1 VVIEPEISEKTTD
14 AELLSLCLTAESWF
28 RIFDSSNGQTLW
40 LKVSRYYPEHDSVG
54 FNGFDAKKTLSM
66 RASKFI
72 QDLVAGRSE
81 PVNASPVQMRA
92 MAELRARHKA
102 H

>member
-1 VVIEPEISEKTTD
+1 MFD
-14 AELLSLCLTAESWF
+14 A
-28 RIFDSSNGQTLW
+28 SNGQTLW

-72 QDLVAGRSE
+72 QDLVSGRSE

-92 MAELRARHKA
+92 MAELRTRHKP